1 MGKILNVGRQE
12 INIKH
17 FTTDITNFP
26 FIMDS
31 NCFIAF
37 SLLWR
42 KYIAC
47 SANEN
52 LITDEG
58 WFQYPLKSLAI
69 HCGFGDIGTL
79 RRAVEGL
86 YRSGVVDVRVE
97 DGSRLWAT
105 WKMNKKLIER
115 LASLSDRDAMDE
127 PYLKSIESIE
137 SKDREFTYTLNKE
150 GTDELKEFFGVRNKA
165 EKPPNSVENPPLL
178 NTIIQ
183 EHYTT
188 IKQQYDSTIPQ
199 YHDKTTTQQY
209 NSTIAQQNHTDVVE
223 GNRDS
228 LEKNSLK
235 EDFDLVTEEVKENQN
250 EPKSEIEGNDDSNR
264 YQPIENK
271 QLTPSE
277 NKEISKAFRTLEF
290 CKPPIDTNT
299 LKDCLDLLHEV
310 SQSNRE
316 TYKDCLAKAH
326 SRFKQL
332 LEGYTKEERKPITKA
347 LLDLS
352 STLGEAFKNKEPRQ
366 K

>member
-12 INIKH
+12 IKIQH

-115 LASLSDRDAMDE
+115 LASLSDRDVMDE

-150 GTDELKEFFGVRNKA
+150 GIDELKEFFGVRNKA
-165 EKPPNSVENPPLL
+165 EKPPNSAENPPLL

-188 IKQQYDSTIPQ
+188 IKQQYDTTIPQ
-199 YHDKTTTQQY
+199 YHDKTTAQQY
-209 NSTIAQQNHTDVVE
+209 DSTIAKQNHTDVVE

-235 EDFDLVTEEVKENQN
+235 EDFEMLSEEVKENQN
-250 EPKSEIEGNDDSNR
+250 EPKSQIEGNDDSLPL
-264 YQPIENK
+264 QPIEKNPSSGQGVKVFVETIPRELRGCSEVVK
-271 QLTPSE
+271 QLYTNCRGSLHTVLQELAASKPSE
-277 NKEISKAFRTLEF
+277 FRNLV
-290 CKPPIDTNT
+290 I
-299 LKDCLDLLHEV
+299 
-310 SQSNRE
+310 
-316 TYKDCLAKAH
+316 
-326 SRFKQL
+326 L
-332 LEGYTKEERKPITKA
+332 LERNNVSEDTKELAASLASAWGIK
-347 LLDLS
+347 LY
-352 STLGEAFKNKEPRQ
+352 
-366 K
+366 